1 LSECGDSDRDANLT
15 ARGGDVSGD
24 EEEGNEEGCQEE
36 EVVLAVSTLGA
47 APPSSTHNFILLK
60 RVRQGEFIEFFFIA
74 SVIGCG

>member
-1 LSECGDSDRDANLT
+1 VT

-60 RVRQGEFIEFFFIA
+60 SVRQGEFTEFSFIG
-74 SVIGCG
+74 SVTVCGGKLK

>member
-1 LSECGDSDRDANLT
+1 VT

-47 APPSSTHNFILLK
+47 APPSSTHNSILLK
-60 RVRQGEFIEFFFIA
+60 SVRQGEIGEFFPIG
-74 SVIGCG
+74 SVVCCAGKLK